1 MAHILVIDDDTA
13 VVSAVRLV
21 LERSGHDVVSA
32 HNGPSGLQFLT
43 AEHFDLVLVDIFM
56 PEMDGFET
64 IRLFRKTS
72 PGIRI
77 VVMSGG
83 SKQTAAEPDYL
94 LMATKLGAM
103 EALRKPFRPNA
114 LIEVVNRCLE
124 RPAAGVRPNGG

>member
-1 MAHILVIDDDTA
+1 MARILVIDDDNA
-13 VVSAVRLV
+13 VVSTVRLV

-32 HNGPSGLQFLT
+32 PNGPRGLQFLT

-83 SKQTAAEPDYL
+83 SKQMAAEPDYL

-103 EALRKPFRPNA
+103 EALRKPFRPHA
-114 LIEVVNRCLE
+114 LIDAVNRCLE
-124 RPAAGVRPNGG
+124 RPA

>member
-1 MAHILVIDDDTA
+1 MARILVIDDDKA
-13 VVSAVRLV
+13 VIATVRLV
-21 LERSGHDVVSA
+21 LEHSGYEVVSA
-32 HNGPSGLQFLT
+32 HNGPLGLQFLT

-83 SKQTAAEPDYL
+83 SKQMATAPDYL
-94 LMATKLGAM
+94 VMATKLGAM
-103 EALRKPFRPNA
+103 EALRKPFRPHS
-114 LIEVVNRCLE
+114 
-124 RPAAGVRPNGG
+124 